1 MKEDSIEETGRTLQI
16 GALEDEVLTMHKKI
30 GAVTIIGSPEK
41 VANYEEEDLK
51 ESLKYENLPPRLQ
64 VLFDS

>member
-1 MKEDSIEETGRTLQI
+1 MFKTPKGATMKEDSI
-16 GALEDEVLTMHKKI
+16 EDEVLTMHKKI

-64 VLFDS
+64 VLFDAK

>member
-1 MKEDSIEETGRTLQI
+1 MFKTPKGATMKEDSIR
-16 GALEDEVLTMHKKI
+16 DEVITMHKKI

-41 VANYEEEDLK
+41 VANYKEEDLK

-64 VLFDS
+64 VLFDAK